1 MDERTSSAFIPFKKC
16 PPIYK
21 HTDLYIEIILVEEPL
36 TVTVEQ
42 VHFPILLDLVTC
54 FLQLKSILL
63 KEGNI

>member
-21 HTDLYIEIILVEEPL
+21 HTDLYIEIILVDEPL

-42 VHFPILLDLVTC
+42 VHFPIIRFGYMFSSTQVN
-54 FLQLKSILL
+54 FI
-63 KEGNI
+63 